1 MIFLKGNLKMITITK
16 IFKFEASHLLP
27 IHQGKCKNLH
37 GHSYKLEV
45 TVGAKQLNEQDMV
58 MDFGDLKEIVN
69 KEIINKLDHQHL
81 NQFYI
86 NPTAEN
92 MVIDFFNKIND
103 GLFGFN
109 FVFLDSIRLWE
120 TDTCFAEKRRIVKI

>member
-1 MIFLKGNLKMITITK
+1 MITITK
-16 IFKFEASHLLP
+16 IFRFEASHSLP
-27 IHQGKCKNLH
+27 KHKGKCKNLH

-45 TVGAKQLNEQDMV
+45 TVGSKQLNEKDMV
-58 MDFGDLKEIVN
+58 MDFGDLKKIVN
-69 KEIINKLDHQHL
+69 KEIIDKLDHQHL
-81 NQFYI
+81 NQFYD

-120 TDTCFAEKRRIVKI
+120 TDTCHADWKRTDKI